1 MLNKTQLKTM
11 LTLQD
16 KMNKAVD
23 KNWIELGRAW
33 LRAAMVEGCEAVEHW
48 GFKWWKAQN
57 KNLEQLQM
65 ELVDIWHFA
74 LSDIIVKF
82 GGDIDKSAQNVAEL
96 IAENV
101 DVVTFDGKDY
111 ELSSLEL
118 LEKLDLMIGLAAAK
132 RFSVPLFLTI
142 LTDCEMTSDELYRQ
156 YVGKNVL
163 NIFRANNGYKSGT
176 YVKIWDGQEDNEHL
190 VKILNTLD
198 TNDASFSDKLYQALE
213 NRYKPLTNHA

>member
-33 LRAAMVEGCEAVEHW
+33 LRAAMLEGCEAIEHHGW
-48 GFKWWKAQN
+48 KWWKAQN
-57 KNLEQLQM
+57 KDLEQLQM

-82 GGDIDKSAQNVAEL
+82 DGDIDKSAQNVAEL

-163 NIFRANNGYKSGT
+163 NIFRQNNGYKSGT
-176 YVKIWDGQEDNEHL
+176 YVKVWDGQEDNEHL

-213 NRYKPLTNHA
+213 SRYKPLTNDA

>member
-101 DVVTFDGKDY
+101 DVVTFDG
-111 ELSSLEL
+111 
-118 LEKLDLMIGLAAAK
+118 
-132 RFSVPLFLTI
+132 
-142 LTDCEMTSDELYRQ
+142 
-156 YVGKNVL
+156 
-163 NIFRANNGYKSGT
+163 
-176 YVKIWDGQEDNEHL
+176 
-190 VKILNTLD
+190 
-198 TNDASFSDKLYQALE
+198 
-213 NRYKPLTNHA
+213 